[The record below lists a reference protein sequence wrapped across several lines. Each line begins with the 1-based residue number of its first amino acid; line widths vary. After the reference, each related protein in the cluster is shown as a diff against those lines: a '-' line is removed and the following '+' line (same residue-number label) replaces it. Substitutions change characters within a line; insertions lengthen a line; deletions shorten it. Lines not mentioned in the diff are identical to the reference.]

1 METRAVDAACV
12 LEQIELHIG
21 RVKEEALN
29 RKEILDKVEKW
40 MDDNRC
46 NAGRGAHRTLKRA
59 EKACALVNKLP
70 AMVEMLATKT
80 RSWENERGIRFTYDG
95 IPVLSMLEEYKT
107 LRHEKEEEHKRQRE
121 QKNLQ
126 GQLIAEQ
133 EALYGSK
140 PSPMKNQSAKKGPR
154 MSSGGAGGRRLSLGG
169 AMLQTPKHD
178 MFPPKKGTTPN
189 TRQVKKNDRLHYN
202 DDGYATTLSDGRRG
216 LDIAG
221 LSVKKHSFNAREV
234 ETPSMRK
241 PFSPI
246 SSTDSSRSNATN
258 ILQELRRQH
267 DMLQKTLPSI
277 NTFATPSKTISTT
290 IEEENKTPRLMANPI
305 PSTPSTI
312 SVPLFATPSKIMPT
326 VEEEKKTPQSMAIPI
341 PSTPSTVSVPMQTRR
356 AGFVLPRTHIT
367 TVHV

>member
-1 METRAVDAACV
+1 MRKKKSTKGKGYNLLVANVFFYC
-12 LEQIELHIG
+12 QIGTFQPLS
-21 RVKEEALN
+21 L
-29 RKEILDKVEKW
+29 L
-40 MDDNRC
+40 C
-46 NAGRGAHRTLKRA
+46 NLLFK
-59 EKACALVNKLP
+59 
-70 AMVEMLATKT
+70 
-80 RSWENERGIRFTYDG
+80 F
-95 IPVLSMLEEYKT
+95 
-107 LRHEKEEEHKRQRE
+107 QE

-258 ILQELRRQH
+258 ILQELCRQH
-267 DMLQKTLPSI
+267 DMLQKTLPII
-277 NTFATPSKTISTT
+277 NTFTTPSKTISTT

-341 PSTPSTVSVPMQTRR
+341 PSTPSTVSVPMQTVTTPAHPVPSSTARLAVEMPEESVEYSFEERR
-356 AGFVLPRTHIT
+356 AGFVLPKTHIT